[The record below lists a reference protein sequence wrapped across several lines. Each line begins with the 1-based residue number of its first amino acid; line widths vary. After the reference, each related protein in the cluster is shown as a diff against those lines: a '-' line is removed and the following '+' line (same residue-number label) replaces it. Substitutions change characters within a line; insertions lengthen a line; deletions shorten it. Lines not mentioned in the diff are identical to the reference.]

1 MDVITQFLNY
11 LQFEK
16 RLSKHT
22 VIAYEQDIKQFFT
35 FYLQNLFEKE
45 KDDISTTTVI
55 AYINKIDI
63 NEIQG
68 AAFRTWIVELIDSK
82 ITPRSVNRKI
92 SALKA
97 FYHYHHKMGRV
108 QTNPLS
114 LVQGMKTSKKLPVY
128 VEQNDMK
135 NLFSLDVFP
144 DTFEGCRDR
153 TILELFYATGMRLSE
168 LINLKYRDVD
178 LYESTVKVL
187 GKRNKER
194 IIPFGDTMK
203 KAFNTYFSCRKEKFG
218 ELNNEDFIFVTSTSN
233 KLYPKAVYRIVK
245 KYIQLV
251 SNMQQVSP
259 HTLRHTFATHL
270 LNKGADIN
278 AIKEILGHTS
288 LAATQVYT
296 HNSIEKLKSIYKQAH
311 PRA

>member
-97 FYHYHHKMGRV
+97 FYHYHHKMGRCRQSAIV
-108 QTNPLS
+108 S
-114 LVQGMKTSKKLPVY
+114 SRMKTSKKLPVY

-135 NLFSLDVFP
+135 NLFSL
-144 DTFEGCRDR
+144 
-153 TILELFYATGMRLSE
+153 M
-168 LINLKYRDVD
+168 
-178 LYESTVKVL
+178 
-187 GKRNKER
+187 
-194 IIPFGDTMK
+194 
-203 KAFNTYFSCRKEKFG
+203 FS
-218 ELNNEDFIFVTSTSN
+218 
-233 KLYPKAVYRIVK
+233 P
-245 KYIQLV
+245 
-251 SNMQQVSP
+251 
-259 HTLRHTFATHL
+259 THL
-270 LNKGADIN
+270 KVVGTERYSNFLCYGNAPLRIN
-278 AIKEILGHTS
+278 
-288 LAATQVYT
+288 
-296 HNSIEKLKSIYKQAH
+296 
-311 PRA
+311 